1 MPDTACQ
8 MQFVPKPVVRV
19 YNHTQCKAWVSA
31 PCNLLQGTI
40 RSRCVRHTSCHID
53 VNALIT
59 RMRAMICICKHAVRT
74 ACDILQ
80 HPTSPLEH
88 KSKSVNG
95 QSNSPNRT
103 PGGHTTCHPDDNT
116 LIRKR
121 KWHGMR
127 IRAHAICTACHSLQ
141 HPPSPVDASRMHV
154 PCSTLHHHLMH
165 HGCMCLATPFITS

>member
-1 MPDTACQ
+1 MD
-8 MQFVPKPVVRV
+8 
-19 YNHTQCKAWVSA
+19 KA
-31 PCNLLQGTI
+31 I
-40 RSRCVRHTSCHID
+40 RQTGHQQVTPRD
-53 VNALIT
+53 
-59 RMRAMICICKHAVRT
+59 
-74 ACDILQ
+74 
-80 HPTSPLEH
+80 
-88 KSKSVNG
+88 
-95 QSNSPNRT
+95 SNSANRT

-165 HGCMCLATPFITS
+165 HGCMCLATPFITSCASRMHVPCSTLHHQLIITDACAAQLSSPVFQPNPKRVGDNKSNTQYAPQ